1 MRQFARFARFACTG
15 LDFDWGVGT
24 SSRLPPASLSRPV
37 SWLGP
42 RTFTYSA
49 GSSSSSSSSRISL
62 SQFVID
68 IFLSVATRSEAHQE
82 LNAYRRKQDTALV
95 IRGESLEVRILYNV
109 FIYIYLS

>member
-1 MRQFARFARFACTG
+1 M
-15 LDFDWGVGT
+15 
-24 SSRLPPASLSRPV
+24 
-37 SWLGP
+37 
-42 RTFTYSA
+42 
-49 GSSSSSSSSRISL
+49 
-62 SQFVID
+62 